1 MGLWILNSYFLYYKI
16 DNFCDIFEMV
26 ICRKAMKEDRVGDG
40 G

>member
-1 MGLWILNSYFLYYKI
+1 MGSWILNSHSLYHKI
-16 DNFCDIFEMV
+16 DNLCDTLEMA